1 MTLENVC
8 VLKFNT
14 PNKNN
19 RVYSPDCFNLE
30 DSIVEQKLKTGTFF
44 GEFGMPQ
51 ERTEIDMT
59 KISHV
64 VTNLYKR
71 EDGLYADIELLET
84 PFGSVLQD
92 LIDKGRDITSNFR
105 TRGTGRLVKTEGSDT
120 YNVEDF
126 VLYGIDYTDYPS

>member
-8 VLKFNT
+8 VLKFNV
-14 PNKNN
+14 PNRNN

-30 DSIVEQKLKTGTFF
+30 DPIVEQKLKTGTFF

-51 ERTEIDMT
+51 TRTETDMS

-71 EDGLYADIELLET
+71 EDGLYADIEILET
-84 PFGSVLQD
+84 PFGSALQD
-92 LIDKGRDITSNFR
+92 LID
-105 TRGTGRLVKTEGSDT
+105 RGKRYHIK
-120 YNVEDF
+120 F
-126 VLYGIDYTDYPS
+126 